1 MTDLSIGVSSPREAS
16 IAASAPAGAPDL
28 RQLIAG
34 LGSLD
39 VVETS
44 ADELSAQLAEILR
57 GAAAATSAR
66 LGSLYM
72 IEQDALKRISTTGDE
87 APACVCDGAGC
98 DEPWAR
104 CEVLAHV
111 AGTRT
116 VLSVDDVA
124 NLVPGIPERV
134 ARFLRSFQCPRVVSL
149 LAAPIVGPQGD
160 AVGVLELLDSRGV
173 DEKPRPFP
181 AFSEVVVRAL
191 AGQAGTV
198 ISHAQL
204 AAKLQE
210 AQFETVFRLSMAAEY
225 RDTDTAAHIQ
235 RMSRYTEV
243 IAQRLGLGAR
253 DVQLARLASPM
264 HDVGKL
270 GIPDAILLKPGK
282 LTEEEWHI
290 MKSHTTMGAR
300 ILSGSDSPV
309 LQASEQV
316 ALTHHEKVD
325 GTGYPVGLRGD
336 EIPLLGRM
344 AAVADAFDAVTSRR
358 CYKEARPLEEG
369 LAVIRKDAGSHF
381 DPECAAALERG
392 FEQVERIY
400 ELFTDPQEAP
410 APRSLHG
417 LVPLVG

>member
-1 MTDLSIGVSSPREAS
+1 MTDLSIVASPREAS
-16 IAASAPAGAPDL
+16 IAASAPPGAPDL

-39 VVETS
+39 IVETS
-44 ADELSAQLAEILR
+44 AEELSAQLDEILR

-66 LGSLYM
+66 LGSMYV
-72 IEQDALKRISTTGDE
+72 IEQDVLKRISTTGGS
-87 APACVCDGAGC
+87 APACACDRPES
-98 DEPWAR
+98 DEPWAH

-111 AGTRT
+111 AGTCS
-116 VLSVDDVA
+116 VLNLDDVG
-124 NLVPGIPERV
+124 NPLPGTPDRV
-134 ARFLRSFQCPRVVSL
+134 ARFLRGFQCPRVVSL
-149 LAAPIVGPQGD
+149 LAAPIVGPQGEP
-160 AVGVLELLDSRGV
+160 VGVLELLDSRGV
-173 DEKPRPFP
+173 DEQPRPFP
-181 AFSEVVVRAL
+181 PFSEVVVRAL

-243 IAQRLGLGAR
+243 IAQNLGLGPR

-325 GTGYPVGLRGD
+325 GTGYPVGLRGE

-358 CYKEARPLEEG
+358 CYKEARSLEDG
-369 LAVIRKDAGSHF
+369 LAVIRKDSGSHF

-392 FEQVERIY
+392 FEQVKRIY
-400 ELFTDPQEAP
+400 ELFADPEEAL
-410 APRSLHG
+410 APRLLNG
-417 LVPLVG
+417 LLPLVG